1 MNAERKNDLAK
12 RAYHRLVA
20 RALRSSPEL
29 LDEARALVR
38 AWRGAPLRTMVVDQW
53 DALLDRPLSEVR
65 AAITRRSRDADRLRI
80 DSPFFVTQT
89 RIVSEDQRRA
99 LRRIAS
105 RLASAH

>member
-38 AWRGAPLRTMVVDQW
+38 AWRGAPLRTAAVDEW
-53 DALLDRPLSEVR
+53 DALLGRSLPEVR
-65 AAITRRSRDADRLRI
+65 AAITRRTRDADRLRI
-80 DSPFFVTQT
+80 DSPFFVTRT
-89 RIVSEDQRRA
+89 RIVSDDQRRA

-105 RLASAH
+105 RLVSAH